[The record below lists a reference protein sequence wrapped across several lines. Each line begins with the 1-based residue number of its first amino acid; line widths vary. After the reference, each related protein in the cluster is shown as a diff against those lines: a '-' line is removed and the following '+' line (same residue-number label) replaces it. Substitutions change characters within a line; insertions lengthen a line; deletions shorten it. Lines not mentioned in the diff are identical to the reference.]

1 MFGSVVMM
9 NFGGAPRAVKG
20 RLKDRLAEPITYF
33 TKYYTLIYLCLST
46 YAYNEHMNYLTTK
59 E

>member
-20 RLKDRLAEPITYF
+20 RLKDRLAEPLTCF

-46 YAYNEHMNYLTTK
+46 YNPIYHAYNEHMF
-59 E
+59 